1 MELPARNDVRK
12 GAVRYAAVS
21 TTITSMSLSLKKF
34 VLAAALLVMPLQGI
48 AASLS
53 VLLCQGDLRAH
64 IMHAVDAGDRATAG
78 DGQSDNGGIGGDL
91 AYHPCC
97 HNIVSAAPIAAPP
110 AAQPEFPVRALAP
123 GSLHDLFVPEQ
134 PQRPPLA

>member
-12 GAVRYAAVS
+12 EAVWYAAVS

-34 VLAAALLVMPLQGI
+34 VLAAALLVMPLQGV

-53 VLLCQGDLRAH
+53 VLLCHGDLRAH
-64 IMHAVDAGDRATAG
+64 IMHAMDAGDRATVG
-78 DGQSDNGGIGGDL
+78 DSQSDNGGIGGDL

-97 HNIVSAAPIAAPP
+97 HNVVSAAPIAAPL
-110 AAQPEFPVRALAP
+110 AAQPEFPVRTFAPDALR
-123 GSLHDLFVPEQ
+123 DLFVPDR

>member
-1 MELPARNDVRK
+1 MELPARSDVCK
-12 GAVRYAAVS
+12 EVVRDAAVF

-53 VLLCQGDLRAH
+53 VLLCHGDLRAH
-64 IMHAVDAGDRATAG
+64 IMHVMDAGDRATAG
-78 DGQSDNGGIGGDL
+78 DSQSDNGGIGGDI

-97 HNIVSAAPIAAPP
+97 HNIVSAAPIVAPL
-110 AAQPEFPVRALAP
+110 AAQPEFPVRAFAP
-123 GSLHDLFVPEQ
+123 HSLHDLFVPEL